1 MNPNITKHQI
11 INDFIPRE
19 KIDNMPCNLKRAYSI
34 YLNMFGNI
42 PFHSIRDKF
51 QTLNFILTNQL
62 ITEELKQ
69 GIFTIFS
76 INQCAY
82 RILCRFCYLY
92 KLKKSNV
99 FTNDLSFEDLTLVN
113 EKQKIIIHCQNL
125 NYYFRTS
132 DLVNIITKSI
142 LTCPEM
148 FVEPSDIKNPWTNI
162 PFSKSNLYNIYFQL
176 KRRNISLLLF
186 DCYFKTNFILKN
198 FSTQFEPLI
207 MDEYLKTYIY
217 ELSIDKR
224 FVLIN
229 ELLTKYKR
237 SNKILRNFRILRQ
250 YSKNVIVEKFAP
262 FLKRYLFVKHSL
274 NQTNRFENE
283 QRLIKE
289 LTKFINSK
297 PILESKPKTNK
308 RCFIPHQIVFHSLLH
323 INIVSFNKK
332 KEIIFKNE
340 TPITEVFTRNS
351 MSTEFVFR
359 VPIIKNKVSS
369 EFIKKNK
376 ENIERDNN
384 RRLRLLELYSRNN
397 TLNFIRE
404 SAPSPQRHRRTIEP
418 DEFVNMN
425 YHDISNNPISN
436 NHIIALPGR
445 ATGTSTNTRMGTSM
459 SMYYTVSEIINRLSD
474 MSGINTN
481 IEFEITD
488 NDGTIN
494 WTENIA
500 HDENYNDEDED
511 EDELEDETDEEMP
524 DLVSDNDTLDEGYDS
539 F

>member
-1 MNPNITKHQI
+1 MNLI
-11 INDFIPRE
+11 INKEQVFNDFIPKE
-19 KIDNMPCNLKRAYSI
+19 KLDNMPYILKRSHSI
-34 YLNMFGNI
+34 YLNMFGSI
-42 PFHSIRDKF
+42 PFHDIKGKF
-51 QTLNFILTNQL
+51 QTLNFILTNDL

-82 RILCRFCYLY
+82 RILCRCCYLY
-92 KLKKSNV
+92 KLNKSNV

-113 EKQKIIIHCQNL
+113 EKFKVMIHCQNL

-132 DLVNIITKSI
+132 DIVNIITKSI

-148 FVEPSDIKNPWTNI
+148 FVEPSDIKNPWTNL

-176 KRRNISLLLF
+176 KRRNITLLLF
-186 DCYFKTNFILKN
+186 DCYFKTNFILKD

-207 MDEYLKTYIY
+207 MDEYLKTYIN
-217 ELSIDKR
+217 ELSVHKR

-237 SNKILRNFRILRQ
+237 TNKILRNFRILRQ
-250 YSKNVIVEKFAP
+250 HSKNVIVEKFDP
-262 FLKRYLFVKHSL
+262 FLKMYLFVKHSL

-289 LTKFINSK
+289 LTKFINSN
-297 PILESKPKTNK
+297 PVLVSKTHLNK
-308 RCFIPHQIVFHSLLH
+308 KNFIPHQIVFHSLLH
-323 INIVSFNKK
+323 VNSVSFNKK

-351 MSTEFVFR
+351 MSSEFVFR
-359 VPIIKNKVSS
+359 APIIKNKVSS

-384 RRLRLLELYSRNN
+384 RRLRLLNLYTRNN

-404 SAPSPQRHRRTIEP
+404 SAPSPQRPRRTIEP
-418 DEFVNMN
+418 DEFINMN
-425 YHDISNNPISN
+425 YLNIPNNPTSN
-436 NHIIALPGR
+436 NHIIYFATVNEKTNLIALMKHAACCNNNQNR
-445 ATGTSTNTRMGTSM
+445 KTSDHNLGN
-459 SMYYTVSEIINRLSD
+459 IIQ
-474 MSGINTN
+474 
-481 IEFEITD
+481 IT
-488 NDGTIN
+488 
-494 WTENIA
+494 
-500 HDENYNDEDED
+500 
-511 EDELEDETDEEMP
+511 
-524 DLVSDNDTLDEGYDS
+524 
-539 F
+539 